1 MHSRKGDL
9 TRAQHMPLRIE
20 FIDTEQNVEKLLPAL
35 QELVTDGL
43 IETQDTVILK
53 VAVGTASMKVR
64 RPLNPEYSPEVAFCA
79 PACGRR
85 LRRRCLSR
93 EAQQIALRNHPRI
106 ASAATVGASKRV
118 RLQARYGRL
127 TIRRC
132 LAMSPVSA
140 QSTIQLCRLER
151 LPHRASYNRAATGL
165 VANQLLTDFGRT
177 ASLEQSAKLRNAS
190 QNQNVNN
197 TRAQVLVEVQQ
208 AYYQALASESVL
220 KVAQATLDLRRLT
233 LRQVS
238 ALAQSALRSTLDVS
252 FAQVN
257 VSQAELDLFRAENDA
272 KASHAR
278 LSAAMGYERDQP
290 FSLTDEACLSA
301 LDPDVDA
308 LIGQALRE
316 RPDLAALQLN
326 RDALDRFAEA
336 EKKLRNPTIIAAA
349 VAGVAPVRDD
359 RLPETYSA
367 AGVNVNIPVLNGGLF
382 KARREEAESRAAAAS
397 KDVQDLTLQ
406 IARDV
411 RVAWLDANDAFQR
424 LDVTA
429 RLVAQANEALR
440 LAQTRYDNAL
450 GSIVELNQAQLNQT
464 SAEIAA
470 ASAKYEYLSRRAAL
484 SYAMGILR

>member
-1 MHSRKGDL
+1 MKIRRSWF
-9 TRAQHMPLRIE
+9 RAFAIGVL
-20 FIDTEQNVEKLLPAL
+20 
-35 QELVTDGL
+35 
-43 IETQDTVILK
+43 
-53 VAVGTASMKVR
+53 
-64 RPLNPEYSPEVAFCA
+64 FCA
-79 PACGRR
+79 GLWAQTPAPMS
-85 LRRRCLSR
+85 LAA
-93 EAQQIALRNHPRI
+93 AQQIALRNHPRI
-106 ASAATVGASKRV
+106 ASAALVAQAGAFATREV
-118 RLQARYGRL
+118 R
-127 TIRRC
+127 
-132 LAMSPVSA
+132 SA
-140 QSTIQLCRLER
+140 YYPTLSGNVTGIGSEHNSTLSAGAVTTSSIF
-151 LPHRASYNRAATGL
+151 NRAATG
-165 VANQLLTDFGRT
+165 VIANQLLTDFGRT

-197 TRAQVLVEVQQ
+197 THAQVLIEVQQ

-220 KVAQATLDLRRLT
+220 KVAQDTLDLRRLT

-238 ALAQSALRSTLDVS
+238 ALAQSSLRSTLDVS

-257 VSQAELDLFRAENDA
+257 VSQAELDLYRAENDA

-278 LSAAMGYERDQP
+278 LSAAIGYERDQP
-290 FSLTDEACLSA
+290 FSLTDESLPAP
-301 LDPDVDA
+301 LDPNVEA
-308 LIGQALRE
+308 LIGQALGE
-316 RPDLAALQLN
+316 RPDLAAVRLN

-336 EKKLRNPTIIAAA
+336 EKKLRNPTLVAAA
-349 VAGVAPVRDD
+349 VAGVAPIRDD

-367 AGVNVNIPVLNGGLF
+367 AGFNLNIPVLNGGLF

-397 KDVQDLTLQ
+397 KDIQDLTVQ

-424 LDVTA
+424 LDITA

-440 LAQTRYDNAL
+440 LAQTRYENAL

-484 SYAMGILR
+484 NYAMGILR

>member
-1 MHSRKGDL
+1 
-9 TRAQHMPLRIE
+9 
-20 FIDTEQNVEKLLPAL
+20 
-35 QELVTDGL
+35 
-43 IETQDTVILK
+43 
-53 VAVGTASMKVR
+53 MKVWGSLFPAFAACVLVCACAWAQGP
-64 RPLNPEYSPEVAFCA
+64 PLIS
-79 PACGRR
+79 
-85 LRRRCLSR
+85 LQ
-93 EAQQIALRNHPRI
+93 EAQQLALRNHPRI
-106 ASAATVGASKRV
+106 ASAALAAQASGFAIQEVHSAYYPVLSGNVTGVGSEHNSV
-118 RLQARYGRL
+118 L
-127 TIRRC
+127 
-132 LAMSPVSA
+132 SA
-140 QSTIQLCRLER
+140 GAVTTSSIYSRG
-151 LPHRASYNRAATGL
+151 ATG
-165 VANQLLTDFGRT
+165 VVGNQLLTDFGRT
-177 ASLEQSAKLRNAS
+177 SSLEQSAKLRNAS
-190 QNQNVNN
+190 QNQNVSN
-197 TRAQVLVEVQQ
+197 TRAQVLFEVMQ

-278 LSAAMGYERDQP
+278 LSASMGYERDQP
-290 FSLTDEACLSA
+290 FSLSDESLPAA
-301 LDPDVDA
+301 LEPDAEA
-308 LIGQALRE
+308 LITQATAE
-316 RPDLAALQLN
+316 RPDLAALRLN
-326 RDALDRFAEA
+326 RDALDRFAAA
-336 EKKLRNPTIIAAA
+336 EKQLRNPTIVAAV
-349 VAGVAPVRDD
+349 VAGVAPVRDE

-382 KARREEAESRAAAAS
+382 RARREEAESRAAAAG
-397 KDVQDLTLQ
+397 KDVQNLTVQ

-464 SAEIAA
+464 SAQIAA
-470 ASAKYEYLSRRAAL
+470 ASAKYEYLSRRATL